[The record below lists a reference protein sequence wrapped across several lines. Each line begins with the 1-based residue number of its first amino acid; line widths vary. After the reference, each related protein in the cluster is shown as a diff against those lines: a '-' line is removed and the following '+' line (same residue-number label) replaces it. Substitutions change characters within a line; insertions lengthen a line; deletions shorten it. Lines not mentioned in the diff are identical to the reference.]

1 MQISCRVQVEGGP
14 IPPGYIWVGSA
25 YKKGA
30 YDLPK
35 SDWEIPSSIKSYDP
49 NPLKDVKT
57 GRIKDQVTKEEAK
70 QYKAWCETQAVVARR
85 YESMLLR
92 SRVLVAQLVPKL
104 AGKVLLSWAK
114 DDEVEWDHA
123 RILARYTNALLAK
136 RIAIRETGPG
146 TLPLTS
152 YFTAPRT

>member
-1 MQISCRVQVEGGP
+1 MLVIICARICVGGLIGFFASTRRVFSLSVSRAISSRDFGP
-14 IPPGYIWVGSA
+14 TGFS
-25 YKKGA
+25 
-30 YDLPK
+30 
-35 SDWEIPSSIKSYDP
+35 PSP
-49 NPLKDVKT
+49 A
-57 GRIKDQVTKEEAK
+57 RHRFTKEEAK

-92 SRVLVAQLVPKL
+92 SRGLVAQLVPKL